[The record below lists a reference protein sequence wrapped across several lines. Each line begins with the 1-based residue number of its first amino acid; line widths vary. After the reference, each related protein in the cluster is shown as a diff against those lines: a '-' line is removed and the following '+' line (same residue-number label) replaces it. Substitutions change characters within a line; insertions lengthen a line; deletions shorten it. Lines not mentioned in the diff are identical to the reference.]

1 MMLFNRTLNE
11 EELQSEKLKDY
22 RRVVSLQIIIV
33 VFGMIMSALFDPGK
47 KDFPGLLTNL
57 LFSGFGVIYS
67 FLLWDLLRNF
77 TQNQYLIVSIFF
89 TLVLIVLVGLVVE
102 NPFVKIIAPD
112 LRRPFLLGI
121 HGALFPIEILVI
133 GFTIVDVFRG
143 NFLSSERLWGAACIF
158 LMIGISFASLYD
170 LISIIHPGSL
180 GVIIPLGLESYSECI
195 YYSFN
200 VLGGLD
206 TAYPEPIKL
215 IRNLGV
221 IEAVWGNLFTVLII
235 GKLLTLP
242 SRKEN

>member
-1 MMLFNRTLNE
+1 
-11 EELQSEKLKDY
+11 
-22 RRVVSLQIIIV
+22 
-33 VFGMIMSALFDPGK
+33 
-47 KDFPGLLTNL
+47 
-57 LFSGFGVIYS
+57 VIYS

-77 TQNQYLIVSIFF
+77 TKNQYLIVTIFF
-89 TLVLIVLVGLVVE
+89 TLVLIVMVGLVVE
-102 NPFVKIIAPD
+102 NPFIQIINPEY
-112 LRRPFLLGI
+112 RRPFLLGI
-121 HGALFPIEILVI
+121 HGALFPIEVLVI
-133 GFTIVDVFRG
+133 SFTIVDVFKG
-143 NFLSSERLWGAACIF
+143 KFLSSERLWGAACIF